1 MTQRT
6 DTSKT
11 GSYLDQV
18 VPEASTGSQASSRG
32 IPIDTDQVTGL
43 DTETAAPDPDE
54 SEPSLL
60 QLPVD
65 LRSTSLVV
73 IAVLLSVFAL
83 HWARAVFIPIMV
95 GLMFSYALT
104 PLVDL
109 LHRRRLPRPL
119 GAALVLVV
127 LLAGIGWTA
136 YTLRDD
142 ADTFIESLP
151 VAASKLRESA
161 RIMQSGPDGN
171 IDRVQKAAAQLEQA
185 TAESNTAR
193 PVALQKG
200 VARVQI
206 EKPAFNIKDY
216 LVVGALRLAEVIGQV
231 TVVFFIT
238 YFLLASGDSF
248 RRKVAR
254 IAGPTFAKRRITVQV
269 LNEIAQQI
277 QRYLAVQLLTSAL
290 VGVATAAA
298 FWVIGLQHVA
308 VWGIL
313 AAVLNLIPYV
323 GSIALAA
330 AAAVVA
336 LTQFG
341 SIEKAVLVASVS
353 VGLHIVSGNIFTPWL
368 TSRTSRLSTVVV
380 FVGVLAWGWLWG
392 VWGLLLG
399 TPILMITK
407 AVCDRVDDLK
417 AVGEL
422 MGGPEPVKIESTAT
436 PT

>member
-1 MTQRT
+1 M
-6 DTSKT
+6 
-11 GSYLDQV
+11 LQV
-18 VPEASTGSQASSRG
+18 
-32 IPIDTDQVTGL
+32 
-43 DTETAAPDPDE
+43 
-54 SEPSLL
+54 
-60 QLPVD
+60 PVD

-73 IAVLLSVFAL
+73 VAVLLSVFAL

-127 LLAGIGWTA
+127 ILTGIGWAA

-142 ADTFIESLP
+142 ADNFIESLP
-151 VAASKLRESA
+151 VAARKLKESA
-161 RIMQSGPDGN
+161 RVMRRGPDGN
-171 IDRVQKAAAQLEQA
+171 IEKVQKAAAQLEEA
-185 TAESNTAR
+185 SAESKAAN
-193 PVALQKG
+193 PVVIQKG

-206 EKPAFNIKDY
+206 EKPAFDIKDY

-254 IAGPTFAKRRITVQV
+254 LAGPTFAKRRITVQA
-269 LNEIAQQI
+269 LNEITQQI

-313 AAVLNLIPYV
+313 AAVLNLIPYI
-323 GSIALAA
+323 GSIAIAA

-341 SIEKAVLVASVS
+341 SVEKAVLVASVCI
-353 VGLHIVSGNIFTPWL
+353 GLHVVSGNIFTPWL

-417 AVGEL
+417 AIGEL
-422 MGGPEPVKIESTAT
+422 MGGPEHTKVESTT
-436 PT
+436 TST